1 MTADGALLQRCFRAA
16 SALLPRERVMT
27 WQDERMT
34 LAPRHRRHTKPPAN
48 LKHPFIAD
56 EEIEDLEESVVL
68 LDSTTSLKT
77 PDVAAETMTL
87 TPDVVAETMTK

>member
-1 MTADGALLQRCFRAA
+1 
-16 SALLPRERVMT
+16 
-27 WQDERMT
+27 MT
-34 LAPRHRRHTKPPAN
+34 LAQRHRCHTKSPAN

-56 EEIEDLEESVVL
+56 EEIDDLEESVVL

-77 PDVAAETMTL
+77 PDAAAKTMALGVPPQLTTTLETPDVAAETTTL